1 MLLRKSGSDQV
12 MKGYEPGLR
21 GYLAQPPSY
30 GPPKESC
37 DKHVLLYCRLF
48 HKLLVVARL
57 GVCYL
62 GAQQPDKLPDL
73 ISLLQKEQLLLWPAT
88 VSLHCSAWSG
98 VPPRAG
104 LPESQRHRSLQVGA

>member
-1 MLLRKSGSDQV
+1 MLLRKSGSGLV
-12 MKGYEPGLR
+12 VKGYEPGLR

-30 GPPKESC
+30 GPPMESC

-57 GVCYL
+57 GVCYP
-62 GAQQPDKLPDL
+62 GALQPDKLPDL
-73 ISLLQKEQLLLWPAT
+73 VSLLQKGQLLLWPAT

-98 VPPRAG
+98 MPPRAG
-104 LPESQRHRSLQVGA
+104 LLESQHCCSLQVGA